1 MKSDLPKVVHSVCGV
16 PMVEWVRRALV
27 EAGVERIVVVV
38 GHGADHV
45 RAVLGDFVEY
55 AVQSEQLG
63 TAHAVRSAESALKDW
78 SGPVMVLAGDVPMLS
93 TETISSIL
101 KIHEG
106 DSAELTLATCTLD
119 DPTGYGRILRN
130 ESGAIIGN
138 REHKDCSPEQLSI
151 KEINPAVYCF
161 SGPKLFELLPQVKNN
176 NAQGEYYLPDLIEMV
191 ANEGGKISSFTS
203 KDADEFRGINDRWQL
218 SQAGQIVRE
227 RILQRHSQNG
237 VTIIDPGSISI
248 GPDVTIG
255 QDSVIHPNTVLEGK
269 TTIGANSEIGPNTWV
284 KSSTIGNRCR
294 AFMSHLDQA
303 TMEEG
308 SRCGPFAN
316 LRPQAHLKPSTKIG
330 NFVEIKNAAIGPN
343 TSISHL
349 TYIGDA
355 SIGSNTN
362 IGAGVITCNYD
373 GFHKFH
379 TEIGSDC
386 FVGSNSTLV
395 APVKIEDGSFVAAG
409 SVITK
414 GVPSGAMAIGRGRQ
428 ENKEQWY
435 TVWRA
440 AKGSEK
446 K

>member
-1 MKSDLPKVVHSVCGV
+1 
-16 PMVEWVRRALV
+16 MVEWVRRALV
-27 EAGVERIVVVV
+27 ESGVQKIVVVI

-45 RAVLGDFVEY
+45 RNVLGDSVEY
-55 AVQSEQLG
+55 AVQTEQLG
-63 TAHAVRSAESALKDW
+63 TAHAVRSAESTLKDW
-78 SGPVMVLAGDVPMLS
+78 SGPVLVLAGDVPMLS
-93 TETISSIL
+93 VYTISML
-101 KIHEG
+101 LRTHKEQN
-106 DSAELTLATCTLD
+106 AKLTMATCQLD
-119 DPTGYGRILRN
+119 DPTGYGRILRGPN
-130 ESGAIIGN
+130 GQIVGN
-138 REHKDCSPEQLSI
+138 REHKDCSTEERAI
-151 KEINPAVYCF
+151 TEVNPAVYCF
-161 SGPKLFELLPQVKNN
+161 DGPTLFDLLPKVSNN
-176 NAQGEYYLPDLIEMV
+176 NAQGEYYLPDLIHMIHL
-191 ANEGGKISSFTS
+191 NGGSISSFDS
-203 KDADEFRGINDRWQL
+203 EDPDEFRGINDRWQL
-218 SQAGQIVRE
+218 AQASQIVRE
-227 RILQRHSQNG
+227 RILQRHARNG
-237 VTIIDPGSISI
+237 VTILDPVSISI

-255 QDSVIHPNTVLEGK
+255 QDSIIHPNTVLEGR
-269 TTIGANSEIGPNTWV
+269 TTVGARSEIGPNSWV
-284 KSSTIGNRCR
+284 KDSIIGDRCR

-316 LRPQAHLKPSTKIG
+316 LRPQAHLRQSAKIG
-330 NFVEIKNAAIGPN
+330 NFVEIKNSEIGPG

-349 TYIGDA
+349 AYIGDA
-355 SIGSNTN
+355 SVGANTN

-373 GFHKFH
+373 GFHKFR

-414 GVPSGAMAIGRGRQ
+414 AVPSGAMAIGRGRQ

-440 AKGSEK
+440 AKVSEK

>member
-1 MKSDLPKVVHSVCGV
+1 MKSSLPKVVHSVCGV
-16 PMVEWVRRALV
+16 PMVEWVIRALIQ
-27 EAGVERIVVVV
+27 AGVERIVVVV

-45 RAVLGDFVEY
+45 REVLGNFVEY

-138 REHKDCSPEQLSI
+138 REHKDCSAEQLNI

-191 ANEGGKISSFTS
+191 ANEGGKISSYTS
-203 KDADEFRGINDRWQL
+203 KDPDEFRGINDRWQL
-218 SQAGQIVRE
+218 AEANELMRR
-227 RILQRHSQNG
+227 RILRRLIEKGVNILDISSVSVDPDAEIDPG
-237 VTIIDPGSISI
+237 VTIYSGTVIEGTTHIGEGSS
-248 GPDVTIG
+248 
-255 QDSVIHPNTVLEGK
+255 
-269 TTIGANSEIGPNTWV
+269 IGPNTWI
-284 KSSTIGNRCR
+284 KDSMIAGNCR
-294 AFMSHLDQA
+294 VFMSHLDGA
-303 TMEEG
+303 IMEEG

-316 LRPQAHLKPSTKIG
+316 LRPGAWLRREVKVG
-330 NFVEIKNAAIGPN
+330 NFVEIKNSEIGSK